1 MGLLGRIIAGTVY
14 RSGAA
19 AAVRH
24 IVAKRRVSVL
34 MYHDPSPDTMAAH
47 LKYLRPRYHGVSLSR
62 VVDAMAQNT
71 WNDLPDFPLVLTFD
85 DGWKGNVEAVDLCRR
100 YGFPVT
106 IYVCSEI
113 VGTRRHYSWTTTSDP
128 ESLKP
133 LPTAQRL
140 AILRRLGFAPGYE
153 HNDRQAITRAEIHSM
168 LDIVEFGSHTRFHP
182 ILTACTTEEA
192 WDEIHTSRTEL
203 EALANRPCRHFAYPN
218 GDYTRR
224 EVEMVKRAG
233 YSSAR
238 TLDVGWNTPSTDPY
252 QFRFLGTADDAS
264 VARLAADLSGAGFL
278 WTFRETGR
286 LNGVHKTIILS
297 EPMQGSPGGVPV
309 IEL

>member
-1 MGLLGRIIAGTVY
+1 MGMVY

-19 AAVRH
+19 AAIRH

-47 LKYLRPRYHGVSLSR
+47 LKYLHPRYHGVSLSQ
-62 VVDAMAQNT
+62 VVDAMGQNT
-71 WNDLPDFPLVLTFD
+71 WDDLPDFPLVLTFD
-85 DGWKGNVEAVDLCRR
+85 DGWKGNVETVDLCRR

-106 IYVCSEI
+106 IYACSEI
-113 VGTRRHYSWTTTSDP
+113 VGTRRHYSWTTTNDF
-128 ESLKP
+128 ESLKS
-133 LPTAQRL
+133 LPTVQRL
-140 AILRRLGFAPGYE
+140 AILRSRGFAAGDE
-153 HNDRQAITRAEIHSM
+153 HDDRQAIDRDELHSM
-168 LDIVEFGSHTRFHP
+168 LDVVEFGSHTRFHP

-192 WDEIHTSRTEL
+192 WAEIHTSRTEI
-203 EALANRPCRHFAYPN
+203 EALTNQPCRHFAYPN

-238 TLDVGWNTPSTDPY
+238 TLDVGWNAPSTDPY
-252 QFRFLGTADDAS
+252 RLRFLGTADDAS

-278 WTFRETGR
+278 WTFRETGQW
-286 LNGVHKTIILS
+286 NGLHKTIIPSGLI
-297 EPMQGSPGGVPV
+297 QGSPGQVPV
-309 IEL
+309 IEA